1 LSIERGRSV
10 WPQSAAALF
19 GIALL
24 SAASAEEAGS
34 AAACRRLAFEGKRYV
49 ACSIDVARF
58 EIEVTWRGEGGRPF
72 GTIGDYLR
80 KMKSTERA
88 RLAFVMNGGM
98 YEPDLSPV
106 GLQIER
112 GRQKAPVNVSPGAGN
127 FYWKPNG
134 VFFTG
139 DGRVGILDTALYLK
153 KKPKTEYATQ
163 SGPMLLIKGAIDR
176 RVLATISS
184 KNIRNGVGVQ
194 DDRIAIFAVSEE
206 PVSFSDFARMFR
218 DALSCRDAL
227 YLDGSI
233 SQLYAPS
240 IGRTDQTGTVGPI
253 ISVFER
259 SRQPA
264 R

>member
-1 LSIERGRSV
+1 V
-10 WPQSAAALF
+10 AAPLF

-24 SAASAEEAGS
+24 TGAAAEETGGAT
-34 AAACRRLAFEGKRYV
+34 ACRRLTFEGKRYV
-49 ACSIDVARF
+49 ACSVDVARF
-58 EIEVTWRGEGGRPF
+58 EIEVTWRGEGGKPF
-72 GTIGDYLR
+72 GTIGDYLQ
-80 KMKSTERA
+80 KMKSPDRA

-106 GLQIER
+106 GLLIER
-112 GRQKAPVNVSPGAGN
+112 GRQQAPVNVSPGAGN

-134 VFFTG
+134 VFFAG
-139 DGRVGILDTALYLK
+139 EGRVGILDTALYLK
-153 KKPKTEYATQ
+153 EKPKTEYATQ

-206 PVSFSDFARMFR
+206 RVSFSDFARMFR

-253 ISVFER
+253 ISVFDR
-259 SRQPA
+259 AARPPA